1 MVARVEEC
9 SCACLPGLRGFH
21 VYKDKGSQLLLNFGT
36 HNDF

>member
-9 SCACLPGLRGFH
+9 SCVCLRGFH
-21 VYKDKGSQLLLNFGT
+21 VYKGKGSQLLLKLAM